1 MKRQGITTDCAN
13 PSPIVEAFVMEDL
26 YMTKERL
33 DKIEEQIVLE
43 QRTVDYDTKDYTIE
57 FINQKYL
64 KDIDK
69 EKNEIFVPEY

>member
-1 MKRQGITTDCAN
+1 
-13 PSPIVEAFVMEDL
+13 
-26 YMTKERL
+26 MTKERL